1 MKSPDRNA
9 LSLLFAVA
17 LLSACAGAPA
27 PARAPAAAGQCPP
40 ARDSALGEREML
52 RYNRCLHS
60 LPAEGLAREYE
71 GVTRHF
77 AQTGNGADRVKLALL
92 LSLPGTPYHDTGSA
106 LQLLGTAVPADLR
119 HLADFLSASLAEQQA
134 LESRVHSLESD
145 LAAEKQRSDALQAQI
160 DSVKDLER
168 NMTRRGAR

>member
-9 LSLLFAVA
+9 LSLLLAVA
-17 LLSACAGAPA
+17 LLSACAPA
-27 PARAPAAAGQCPP
+27 PVRAPAAAGQCPP

-60 LPAEGLAREYE
+60 LPTEGLAREYE

-77 AQTGNGADRVKLALL
+77 AQTGNSADRVKLALL

-119 HLADFLSASLAEQQA
+119 QLADLLSASLAAQQA

-145 LAAEKQRSDALQAQI
+145 LAAEKQRSVALQAQI

-168 NMTRRGAR
+168 NMTRRSAR